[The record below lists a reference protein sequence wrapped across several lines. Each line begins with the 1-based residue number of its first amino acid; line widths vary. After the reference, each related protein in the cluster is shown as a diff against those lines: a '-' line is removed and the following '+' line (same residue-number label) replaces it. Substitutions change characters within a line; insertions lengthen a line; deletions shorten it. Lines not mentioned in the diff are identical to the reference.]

1 MVQLILGNKNRL
13 LTIAT
18 PCPSPTCPPTVVNQL
33 VKAGVIDDVFSLCFG
48 MVEGDGVLLL
58 GDAEVPGTIPL
69 QYTPLLS
76 STSHPF
82 YYNVKLLSIAIDGQ
96 LLAVPQVRGQT

>member
-1 MVQLILGNKNRL
+1 M
-13 LTIAT
+13 
-18 PCPSPTCPPTVVNQL
+18 NQL

-76 STSHPF
+76 SASHPF

-96 LLAVPQVRGQT
+96 LLPAPQVGGGAGANVWSPPVQAGSPSLLCRSLA